1 MGFFFISSLFFP
13 EKNIQESGE
22 INSKKGSHLENFRF
36 SNQLVQHRMELRRC
50 KSFHV
55 PGLLTVTVYRVRNIQ
70 NYTCI
75 TRVPKQEFRKVN
87 YMPRKRLGAPG
98 AGPLLSPPWLEQ
110 GCATPHPT
118 HTPLPHPATPS
129 APAQRCPP
137 GRRWPRGARGLQTCP
152 SPAGCHRARPTTQH
166 NGFLEKLPR
175 AQMSTIFPRKLFP
188 SKNANHS

>member
-1 MGFFFISSLFFP
+1 
-13 EKNIQESGE
+13 
-22 INSKKGSHLENFRF
+22 
-36 SNQLVQHRMELRRC
+36 MELRRC

-75 TRVPKQEFRKVN
+75 TRVPKQAFRKVN
-87 YMPRKRLGAPG
+87 YMPRKRLGAPE
-98 AGPLLSPPWLEQ
+98 AGPLISPPWLEQ
-110 GCATPHPT
+110 GCATLHPT
-118 HTPLPHPATPS
+118 HTPLPHRATPS

-152 SPAGCHRARPTTQH
+152 SPSGCHRARPTTQH

-175 AQMSTIFPRKLFP
+175 AQMSTIFLRKLFP
-188 SKNANHS
+188 SKNANQPRKEKKEKVFYLIGMNKRTGM